1 METFGDRF
9 WDVVCLFT
17 TQAYV
22 LLAVSTSLLALTLFS
37 WLNTTPGSE
46 ARAISRFTF
55 AVLLVNIVVLAAI
68 VTKCRSRDL

>member
-9 WDVVCLFT
+9 WDEVCLFT

-22 LLAVSTSLLALTLFS
+22 LLAVSASLLALTAFS
-37 WLNTTPGSE
+37 WFNTTPGSE

-55 AVLLVNIVVLAAI
+55 AVLLVNVVVLGAI
-68 VTKCRSRDL
+68 VKQCRSRDL

>member
-17 TQAYV
+17 TQAYA
-22 LLAVSTSLLALTLFS
+22 LLAVSAALLFLTAFAWVKGS
-37 WLNTTPGSE
+37 PGSE

-55 AVLLVNIVVLAAI
+55 VVLLLNVAVLGALVK
-68 VTKCRSRDL
+68 KCRSRDL